1 MLTNK
6 PYLEFHAVD
15 LTSGWEPVGPD
26 LGVEQ
31 KILAGG
37 LDEVNR
43 RGSVTRLLRMA
54 PGTVTSE
61 VLRHEFWE
69 EVFVMS
75 GDYRIVSKGGGAT
88 IEEFPNGGAYACR
101 PPGKDHGPFATND
114 GAMLIEIR
122 YFADEPA
129 PGAAT

>member
-1 MLTNK
+1 MHVSK

-15 LTSGWEPVGPD
+15 LESGWEPVGPD
-26 LGVEQ
+26 QGVEQ

-37 LDEVNR
+37 LDEENR
-43 RGSVTRLLRMA
+43 RGSVTRLLRML

-69 EVFVMS
+69 EVYVMS
-75 GDYRIVSKGGGAT
+75 GDYRVVDPSTGGT
-88 IEEFPNGGAYACR
+88 IASFPTAGAYACR
-101 PPGKDHGPFATND
+101 PPGKDHGPFATEN

-122 YFADEPA
+122 YFADASDTGSE
-129 PGAAT
+129 T